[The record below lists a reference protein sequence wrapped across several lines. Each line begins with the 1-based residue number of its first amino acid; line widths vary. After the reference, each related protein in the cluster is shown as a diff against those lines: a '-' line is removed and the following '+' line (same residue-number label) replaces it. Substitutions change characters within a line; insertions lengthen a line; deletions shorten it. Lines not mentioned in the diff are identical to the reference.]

1 MAKSKFSFTLDGIKY
16 TDISGYQYSGSEMYN
31 ISVSGTAQM
40 IRQYMKSKYPNIPAR
55 NYYWVQSESYSGG
68 DSINIYLNNAPEDFF
83 NTLNKEL
90 NLKFEAGSFDGMT
103 DSYTYSK
110 SAEKSSEGN
119 MVDYGTKYL
128 FVKNSKP
135 YGSDAPSVDWD
146 AVLSKKSSPAPSRSS
161 SSGEKKSS
169 STSETLKDCAGW
181 KIFKVTLADGRIV
194 YTAKIKPETSPNRED
209 WSAIKGE
216 IYTETG
222 FKWGKFGAFE
232 KWGELK
238 NQQEVID
245 KLCNILGK
253 YYEGGNEPAPA
264 PTPEPTPSPEA
275 VPKTSV
281 EWADWLTEANA
292 DIWDYLNIKSASD
305 LYKNDDLQDKY
316 AKKIVSI
323 TTYIK
328 SNIRSSSS
336 SVLTDVMAEL
346 SDRNEHSLNNALG
359 LSGIY
364 GEDTLQEYVLDY
376 KQYPESS
383 LNPKYY
389 IEEEKNVGLYVN
401 GEFIQNVANDGD
413 AYLILSEN
421 FGEPKFK
428 AMIDNN
434 QVVWDIGKNR
444 LDVLRDNY
452 EYGKKWGVP
461 QRYGNQLQLAFIDRG
476 YKVYISAKNNLLV
489 IYKNE
494 LIKDGAIINDNG
506 GEFNIDRYGYNEN
519 IGSVNYEMDKRPNS
533 VATLANIID
542 EMVSDFFNEQKQEE
556 PQMPQRKSKEEIEK
570 AIRGLQILADKGN
583 EKAIKAIKGLQYL
596 LNK

>member
-1 MAKSKFSFTLDGIKY
+1 MAERIYNLTEVAKRIREEVGKKYPALTFSITKDNYSIYIYLMKGNFQAINDGEENPLQLNHYYLDRDDRITEKAKSVMQDVKKIADQYNWNNSDPMTDYFDVNFYLNMGIGKYGKPYEMTAKSKT
-16 TDISGYQYSGSEMYN
+16 T
-31 ISVSGTAQM
+31 
-40 IRQYMKSKYPNIPAR
+40 
-55 NYYWVQSESYSGG
+55 
-68 DSINIYLNNAPEDFF
+68 
-83 NTLNKEL
+83 
-90 NLKFEAGSFDGMT
+90 
-103 DSYTYSK
+103 
-110 SAEKSSEGN
+110 
-119 MVDYGTKYL
+119 
-128 FVKNSKP
+128 
-135 YGSDAPSVDWD
+135 
-146 AVLSKKSSPAPSRSS
+146 PSRSS

-389 IEEEKNVGLYVN
+389 IEEENNVSLYVN
-401 GEFIQNVANDGD
+401 GEFIQNVANQFE
-413 AYLILSEN
+413 AFLIVKNN
-421 FGEPKFK
+421 FGEAKLK
-428 AMIDNN
+428 AITDNN
-434 QVVWDIGKNR
+434 QASYDISKNR

-461 QRYGNQLQLAFIDRG
+461 KKYGNELQLAFIDRG

-519 IGSVNYEMDKRPNS
+519 IGSVNYEKDSTPIS

-556 PQMPQRKSKEEIEK
+556 PQMPQRKTKEEIEK